1 MAIKITQFII
11 QEFKTNDFFRYQSI
25 TIACEWPSIA
35 TIVIESDEN
44 FNE

>member
-25 TIACEWPSIA
+25 TIECEWPSIA
-35 TIVIESDEN
+35 AIITESDKN